1 MEKSISRI
9 IDLESGEIVE
19 KEFTAKEEADLNASF
34 QAKQLEKEMK
44 ENKRQEILQRLGLT
58 AEEAALIL
66 K

>member
-9 IDLESGEIVE
+9 IELESGKIVE
-19 KEFTAKEEADLNASF
+19 KEFTAKQEADLNASF

-58 AEEAALIL
+58 AEEVSVLFQ
-66 K
+66 